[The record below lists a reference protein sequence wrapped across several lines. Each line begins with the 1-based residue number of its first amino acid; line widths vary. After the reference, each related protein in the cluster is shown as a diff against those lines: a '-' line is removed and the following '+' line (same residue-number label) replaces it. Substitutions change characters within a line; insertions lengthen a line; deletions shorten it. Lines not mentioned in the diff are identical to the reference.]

1 MRDQERVPRPTAETP
16 APPTVLIVEDEVL
29 LRLLVADELR
39 LQNYTVIE
47 AANADDALGILR
59 SGVRVN
65 LIISDIRMPGRIDGC
80 GLVSAVKS
88 LWPEVKLVIASAHA
102 DRVQQGT
109 ADAVFPKP
117 YEIEDLLLTVNELAP
132 ASPSEETRHEGL

>member
-1 MRDQERVPRPTAETP
+1 
-16 APPTVLIVEDEVL
+16 
-29 LRLLVADELR
+29 
-39 LQNYTVIE
+39 
-47 AANADDALGILR
+47 
-59 SGVRVN
+59 
-65 LIISDIRMPGRIDGC
+65 MPGSIDGC

-109 ADAVFPKP
+109 ADAVFSKP